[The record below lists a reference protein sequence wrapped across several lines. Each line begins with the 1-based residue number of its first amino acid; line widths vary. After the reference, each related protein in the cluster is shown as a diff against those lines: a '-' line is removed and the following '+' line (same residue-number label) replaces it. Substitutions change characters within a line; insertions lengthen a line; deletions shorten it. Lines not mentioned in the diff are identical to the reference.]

1 MILMYQRLHNAAIGV
16 AFIGTV
22 LVVVE
27 ILGEM
32 DALEFTSQ
40 GNGCLGVHQSGKF
53 GYPGLCAGYY
63 RIYSGILDSRKN
75 GQARQNRLASYT
87 PSAITSST
95 SGTILF
101 SKFSIPDF
109 KVNVEDGQP
118 LQAP

>member
-16 AFIGTV
+16 AFIGTGRSGD
-22 LVVVE
+22 LR
-27 ILGEM
+27 
-32 DALEFTSQ
+32 